1 LQVLEASTTKD
12 PTSPT
17 ILTPP
22 STPVR
27 APSPSSI
34 FVGDIPI
41 MIFDSSLH
49 DLIGEYNEEYMEEYF
64 DSQEFQEEGRESSS
78 KELEEDEIDKIYIY
92 L

>member
-1 LQVLEASTTKD
+1 
-12 PTSPT
+12 
-17 ILTPP
+17 
-22 STPVR
+22 
-27 APSPSSI
+27 
-34 FVGDIPI
+34 